1 MAYSKQIQENY
12 KDYSLLISEEKEL
25 ENKTIVLDERKKSRP
40 EYKEKIVNA

>member
-12 KDYSLLISEEKEL
+12 KNYSLLISEEKEL

-40 EYKEKIVNA
+40 EYKES